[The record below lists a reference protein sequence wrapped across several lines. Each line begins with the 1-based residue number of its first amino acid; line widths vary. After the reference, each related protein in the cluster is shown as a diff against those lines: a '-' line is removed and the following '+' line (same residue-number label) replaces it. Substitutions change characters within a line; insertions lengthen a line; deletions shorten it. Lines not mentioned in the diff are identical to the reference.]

1 MFSNSE
7 SHEAETVQCRFFAS
21 TLLKNTI
28 YRNKEINCNHVSG
41 EHDTPIQLLFLVID
55 KG

>member
-7 SHEAETVQCRFFAS
+7 SHEVETVQCRFFAS

-28 YRNKEINCNHVSG
+28 YRNKEINCNHVS
-41 EHDTPIQLLFLVID
+41 EEKD
-55 KG
+55 KVKLHNDMYNTL